1 VSLIG
6 QPLHDGDA
14 VAPPS
19 PQLTD
24 PLTGLL
30 TRDGLI
36 AAASHRTGPGA
47 AVIFVDFDNFRRINA
62 AHGRSAGNAVL
73 ADLAQRLR
81 EVTPGDALVARTGGD
96 DFIVCL
102 PDGGAAHA
110 QIVAQ
115 QLLEKSAGPVL
126 IGRQKIRLTAAIG
139 IAEIDASNDFE
150 TVLHQSEVAM
160 SHAKHHRNHR
170 QIRIYS
176 SHMSDLAVE
185 RMTIEAELRDALA
198 LEQLRLFY
206 QPVVD
211 LATGHTYEVEAL
223 LRWQHPERGLLEPG
237 AFLPMAEQLGFMSDI
252 GRWVLL
258 MACRQG
264 RQWQDAHPGVRQVM
278 VAVNLSPAQV
288 RDPNLPGDVRA
299 ALEETGFRPSLLR
312 LEISES
318 VTHEDLDPA
327 ILAIHAL
334 RDLGV
339 LISLDDFGAGYA
351 GWSFLQHCPI
361 DGIKIDRSLLVARD
375 EESLG
380 HPGMVEAVMA
390 FATQLGIPVGVEG
403 IERIEQAE
411 AMRKLG
417 ILTAQGFYFAHPEP
431 AEIIAPS
438 LAFAREFQCF
448 L

>member
-1 VSLIG
+1 VVSLIG
-6 QPLHDGDA
+6 QPPYDGDA
-14 VAPPS
+14 VAPPF

-24 PLTGLL
+24 PITGLL

-36 AAASHRTGPGA
+36 AASLRTEAGA
-47 AVIFVDFDNFRRINA
+47 AVIFIDFDNFRRINA
-62 AHGRSAGNAVL
+62 AHGRSTGNAVL
-73 ADLAQRLR
+73 AELARRLR
-81 EVTPGDALVARTGGD
+81 VASPDNALVARMGRD
-96 DFIVCL
+96 EFIVVL
-102 PDGGAAHA
+102 PGGGAEHA
-110 QIVAQ
+110 QVVAQ
-115 QLLEKSAGPVL
+115 QLLETTGRPVHV
-126 IGRQKIRLTAAIG
+126 GRQKIRLTAAIG
-139 IAEIDASNDFE
+139 IAEIDASSDLE
-150 TVLHQSEVAM
+150 TALLQSDVAM
-160 SHAKHHRNHR
+160 SHAKHRPNQR
-170 QIRIYS
+170 QIKIYS
-176 SHMSDLAVE
+176 SYMSELAVE
-185 RMTIEAELRDALA
+185 RLTIEAELRDALE

-211 LATGHTYEVEAL
+211 LATGRIYEVEAL

-237 AFLPMAEQLGFMSDI
+237 EFLPMAEQLGLMGDI

-264 RQWQDAHPGVRQVM
+264 RQWQDTHLGARQIM

-288 RDPNLPGDVRA
+288 RDPNLSGDVRA
-299 ALEETGFRPSLLR
+299 VLEETGFRPSLLR
-312 LEISES
+312 FEISES

-334 RDLGV
+334 RGLGV

-351 GWSFLQHCPI
+351 GWRFLQHCPI

-375 EESLG
+375 EANPG

-411 AMRKLG
+411 AMHKLG

-438 LAFAREFQCF
+438 LALAQESQC
-448 L
+448 LS